1 MQKTNGIIVV
11 GGGLA
16 GLTAAVMLARA
27 NRRVTL
33 FEKAAHVGGRAMT
46 SHEQGFAFNLGP
58 HALYAEGAAARTF
71 KELGI
76 QYTAHRPQLG
86 GYALVEGRRETFPSG
101 ALSLMTTGLFS
112 TAEKFEAGQWLTKL
126 GKLDVS
132 DLHGVTLHDWLE
144 SNIRHL
150 RLRQFLQALA
160 RLTTYAGDAQRQSAA
175 AAIAQMQL
183 GLSSGVRY
191 LDGGWQTLVDGL
203 REAAVA
209 AGVTIETGQR
219 AQSIIV
225 EEGVESGRVCGV
237 AMADGAVCA
246 AESVI
251 IAASPAEA
259 MALTESFA
267 PAAWQQQLKDLIPVK
282 AACLDVALA
291 RLPQPNARFGL
302 GIDQPLYVSVHSATA
317 QLAPSGGALIHVAK
331 YLMTDETTSAKS
343 LEAEL
348 EQVLDATQPGWRDVL
363 VKRRF
368 MPALTVNH
376 ALVTA
381 AMGGRAGRPAV
392 VVPDVAGLFIAGDW
406 VGAEGQLADASAAS
420 AATAASSI
428 LAAS

>member
-1 MQKTNGIIVV
+1 MQKTDNIIIV

-33 FEKAAHVGGRAMT
+33 LEKAAHVGGRAMT

-71 KELGI
+71 KALGI

-112 TAEKFEAGQWLTKL
+112 TVEKFEAGQWLTKL

-132 DLHGVTLHDWLE
+132 NLQGVTLHDWLE
-144 SNIRHL
+144 SNLRHL
-150 RLRQFLQALA
+150 RVRQLIQALA

-175 AAIAQMQL
+175 AAIAQIQL
-183 GLSSGVRY
+183 GISSGVRY
-191 LDGGWQTLVDGL
+191 VDGGWQTLVDGL
-203 REAAVA
+203 REAALA

-219 AQSIIV
+219 AQSVMV
-225 EEGVESGRVCGV
+225 EQGRVQGV
-237 AMADGAVCA
+237 ALADESMRA
-246 AESVI
+246 APAVI
-251 IAASPAEA
+251 IAASPPEVIS
-259 MALTESFA
+259 MTESFA
-267 PAAWQQQLKDLIPVK
+267 PAAWSQQLKELIPVK
-282 AACLDVALA
+282 AACLDVALS
-291 RLPQPNARFGL
+291 RLPQPDARFGL
-302 GIDQPLYVSVHSATA
+302 GVDQPFYFSVHSATA
-317 QLAPSGGALIHVAK
+317 QLAPANGALIHVAK

-348 EQVLDATQPGWRDVL
+348 EQVLDLMQPGWREVL

-381 AMGGRAGRPAV
+381 GTTGRPEV
-392 VVPDVAGLFIAGDW
+392 SVPSAAGLFITGDW
-406 VGAEGQLADASAAS
+406 VGAEGQLADVSVASAVS
-420 AATAASSI
+420 ATQQVV
-428 LAAS
+428 LNQ

>member
-1 MQKTNGIIVV
+1 MQKTNDIII

-16 GLTAAVMLARA
+16 GLTAALMLARA

-33 FEKAAHVGGRAMT
+33 LEKAAHVGGRAMT
-46 SHEQGFAFNLGP
+46 SREQGFAFNLGP
-58 HALYAEGAAARTF
+58 HALYAEGAATRTF

-76 QYTAHRPQLG
+76 QFSAHRPQLG

-112 TAEKFEAGQWLTKL
+112 TVEKFEAGQWLTKL

-132 DLHGVTLHDWLE
+132 DLQYVTLHDWLD

-175 AAIAQMQL
+175 AALAQMQL

-203 REAAVA
+203 RDAALA
-209 AGVTIETGQR
+209 AGVTVETGQR
-219 AQSIIV
+219 AQAV
-225 EEGVESGRVCGV
+225 VTEQGRVRGV
-237 AMADGAVCA
+237 ALSDGEVRA
-246 AESVI
+246 AEAVI

-259 MALTESFA
+259 VALTKDCA
-267 PAAWQQQLKDLIPVK
+267 PVAWQRQLNELVPVK

-291 RLPQPNARFGL
+291 RLPQPEARFAL
-302 GIDQPLYVSVHSATA
+302 GIDQPLYVSVHSLTA
-317 QLAPSGGALIHVAK
+317 QLAPPDGAVIHIAK
-331 YLMTDETTSAKS
+331 YLMTDETTPAKS

-348 EQVLDATQPGWRDVL
+348 EQVLELAQPGWRDVL

-381 AMGGRAGRPAV
+381 TQGGTAGRPAV
-392 VVPDVAGLFIAGDW
+392 NVPDVAGLFVAGDW
-406 VGAEGQLADASAAS
+406 VGAEGQLADVSAAS
-420 AATAASSI
+420 AATAAGAI
-428 LAAS
+428 LAT

>member
-1 MQKTNGIIVV
+1 MQKKNDIIIV

-33 FEKAAHVGGRAMT
+33 LEKAAQLGGRAMT
-46 SHEQGFAFNLGP
+46 SREQGFAFNLGP

-71 KELGI
+71 KALGI
-76 QYTAHRPQLG
+76 EYTAHRPQLG

-132 DLHGVTLHDWLE
+132 NLQHVTFHDWLTE
-144 SNIRHL
+144 NIRHL

-175 AAIAQMQL
+175 AALAQMQL

-203 REAAVA
+203 REAALA
-209 AGVTIETGQR
+209 AGATIETGQR
-219 AQSIIV
+219 AQAIV
-225 EEGVESGRVCGV
+225 TESGRVRGV
-237 AMADGAVCA
+237 ALGDGEVRA
-246 AESVI
+246 AEAVI

-259 MALTESFA
+259 VALTKDCA
-267 PAAWQQQLKDLIPVK
+267 PLAWQQQLNGFLPVK

-291 RLPQPNARFGL
+291 RLPQPEARFAL
-302 GIDQPLYVSVHSATA
+302 GIDQPLYVSVHSLTA
-317 QLAPSGGALIHVAK
+317 QLAPPGGAVIHVAK
-331 YLMTDETTSAKS
+331 YLMTDETTSAKT

-348 EQVLDATQPGWRDVL
+348 EQVLELVQPDWRDVL

-381 AMGGRAGRPAV
+381 AQGGTAGRPAV
-392 VVPDVAGLFIAGDW
+392 NVPDVAGLFIAGDW
-406 VGAEGQLADASAAS
+406 VGAEGQLADVSAAS
-420 AATAASSI
+420 AVSATQI
-428 LAAS
+428 VLNK